1 MTLRHRIVN
10 LECKEMRS
18 QKCIVAIVPIYNE
31 TVDEA
36 KQRYCA
42 EKEITLEELDNSASI
57 IGIVRLVKPED
68 VKDSL
73 NSIEN
78 SR

>member
-1 MTLRHRIVN
+1 MALRHRIEN

-18 QKCIVAIVPIYNE
+18 QKHIVVILPIYDE

-42 EKEITLEELDNSASI
+42 ENGITVEELDNSASI
-57 IGIVRLVKPED
+57 IGIVKLVKTED
-68 VKDSL
+68 VKGSL

>member
-1 MTLRHRIVN
+1 MALRHRIEN
-10 LECKEMRS
+10 LEFKEISSLKR
-18 QKCIVAIVPIYNE
+18 IYVIVPIFDE

-36 KQRYCA
+36 KQRYCV
-42 EKEITLEELDNSASI
+42 EKEITVEELDNSASM

-68 VKDSL
+68 VKGSL